1 MTPGEHNGR
10 FMVAVGAVI
19 EHTPTGNVLL
29 LQRAP
34 TSDFEAGLWEDI
46 TGRVHQF
53 EEPQAALHREIR
65 EECGL
70 TVQIVK
76 PLTVFHLFR
85 GDPTPDHELI
95 GIVFWCTTSS
105 DRVTLSHEHTDCRW
119 LPPLDAISFVQ
130 HPGIKGDYEA
140 FARERGLLA

>member
-1 MTPGEHNGR
+1 MIPDELNGR

-29 LQRAP
+29 LKRAD
-34 TSDFEAGLWEDI
+34 TADYEAGLWEDV

-53 EEPQAALHREIR
+53 EEPEHALHREIR

-70 TVQIVK
+70 TVEIVK

-85 GDPTPDHELI
+85 GERTPEHELI
-95 GIVFWCTTSS
+95 GIIFWCKTHS
-105 DRVTLSHEHTDCRW
+105 DRVTLSPEHSDYRW
-119 LPPLDAISFVQ
+119 LPPLDALSFID
-130 HPGIKGDYEA
+130 HPGVRSDYEA
-140 FARERGLLA
+140 FARERGLIS